1 MSFSSLFE
9 YLLTPSMEVIF
20 FGIIVVLLVPLVL
33 HTVLMGNPDH
43 TNLPVVMLAGPM
55 GAGKTAL
62 ASLLERGTAPS
73 ETHTSYEPKLV
84 ELKAVK
90 DAKDAFRAHDDKTPL
105 GKATT
110 ASFSLL
116 DTPGHPKLRR
126 HALDKI
132 RPNINE
138 HQYKAVVFVVDA
150 AALGDQPVLADAAEY
165 LYDVLLTLQ
174 RRFIAKNKFRGP
186 DEKRRGNQLRP
197 VLVAANKADL
207 FTALPAT
214 VVRST
219 LEAELARIRASRSKA
234 LLDSG
239 VKEDDLGSEAN
250 DSWLGEYGS
259 SKFAFDQ
266 LDEFDISVDVLGGNV
281 TGQDGP
287 SVDKWWQWIAYR
299 M

>member
-1 MSFSSLFE
+1 MSFASFFE
-9 YLLTPSMEVIF
+9 YILTPSIGVIF
-20 FGIIVVLLVPLVL
+20 FGIIVVLIVPLVL
-33 HTVLMGNPDH
+33 HMAIMGNPDH
-43 TNLPVVMLAGPM
+43 TNLPVVMLAGPQ

-62 ASLLERGTAPS
+62 SSLLERGAAPS

-84 ELKAVK
+84 ELKATK
-90 DAKDAFRAHDDKTPL
+90 DAKDAFRAHDDKSPL

-110 ASFSLL
+110 TSFSLL

-126 HALDKI
+126 HAMDKI
-132 RPNINE
+132 KPNINE
-138 HQYKAVVFVVDA
+138 HQYKAFVYVVDA
-150 AALGDQPVLADAAEY
+150 AALGDQPVLAESAEY
-165 LYDVLLTLQ
+165 LYDILLTLQ

-186 DEKRRGNQLRP
+186 NEKRKGNQIRP
-197 VLVAANKADL
+197 VLIAANKADL

-214 VVRST
+214 VVKSS
-219 LEAELARIRASRSKA
+219 LETELAKIRASRSKA

-259 SKFAFDQ
+259 KKFSFDQ
-266 LDEFDISVDVLGGNV
+266 LDEFDITVDVLGGNV
-281 TGQDGP
+281 TGKDGP

-299 M
+299 V

>member
-43 TNLPVVMLAGPM
+43 TNLPV
-55 GAGKTAL
+55 
-62 ASLLERGTAPS
+62 
-73 ETHTSYEPKLV
+73 PKLV

-165 LYDVLLTLQ
+165 LYD
-174 RRFIAKNKFRGP
+174 
-186 DEKRRGNQLRP
+186 
-197 VLVAANKADL
+197 
-207 FTALPAT
+207 
-214 VVRST
+214 
-219 LEAELARIRASRSKA
+219 
-234 LLDSG
+234 
-239 VKEDDLGSEAN
+239 DDLGSEAN